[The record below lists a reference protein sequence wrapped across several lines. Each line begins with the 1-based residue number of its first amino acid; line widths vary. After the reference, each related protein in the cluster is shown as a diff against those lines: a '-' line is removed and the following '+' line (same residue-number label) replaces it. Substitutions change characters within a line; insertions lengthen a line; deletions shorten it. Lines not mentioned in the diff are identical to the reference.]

1 MKFKLIILS
10 LLLTYSFSATITGSI
25 SDNENGTPLVGA
37 SVYLEGTQYG
47 TTTNEFGQ
55 YLIMDVPIG
64 QYSLIGKY
72 LGYKDLKMNIDI
84 EQDKKIV
91 IDFSL
96 TLSKIEL
103 KGTDIIG
110 NVEKKDKKTNAPAAK
125 ETISSEKI
133 AIQSNTNLGSYLKG
147 LKGVDYTASGMDS
160 YSISVRGFNSSFSS
174 RLLTLTDGRVANIPA
189 LRVVSYNTI
198 PQSQDDIEKMEVI
211 LGPATA
217 LYGAN
222 AHSGVV
228 NIISKPPSTSE
239 GFKMNVSGS
248 NDDRELRKI
257 NGRFAKKIND
267 HISFKVSA
275 SYLSAYEW
283 EFISE
288 DEWKNHK
295 FAWIGSPDRTVDKKD
310 NNPWN
315 SSFTLSDEQTA
326 SWETIKNIIE
336 QSGWN
341 IDDYWNDLNGDGIYQ
356 VE

>member
-1 MKFKLIILS
+1 
-10 LLLTYSFSATITGSI
+10 
-25 SDNENGTPLVGA
+25 
-37 SVYLEGTQYG
+37 
-47 TTTNEFGQ
+47 
-55 YLIMDVPIG
+55 
-64 QYSLIGKY
+64 
-72 LGYKDLKMNIDI
+72 
-84 EQDKKIV
+84 
-91 IDFSL
+91 
-96 TLSKIEL
+96 
-103 KGTDIIG
+103 
-110 NVEKKDKKTNAPAAK
+110 
-125 ETISSEKI
+125 
-133 AIQSNTNLGSYLKG
+133 
-147 LKGVDYTASGMDS
+147 
-160 YSISVRGFNSSFSS
+160 
-174 RLLTLTDGRVANIPA
+174 
-189 LRVVSYNTI
+189 
-198 PQSQDDIEKMEVI
+198 
-211 LGPATA
+211 
-217 LYGAN
+217 

-228 NIISKPPSTSE
+228 NIVSKPPSTSE

-356 VE
+356 VEEYIGPENEISYWDSKVKYTYNQNGELILIGNGEANHGDLDGDGIAGEDWANGVDDDGDGLIDEDYFEADGIDNDGDCPGDTNGDGIV